1 MDAPLLCLS
10 DGASFWPSF
19 SWTEFHERPR
29 KEATVV
35 VVPVVG
41 LADWGLGHPLD
52 LEEVVL
58 CSILKEASANRGA
71 LPLLVLPPL
80 RFVTGPEAGCAF
92 AVDPPV
98 ACALISEVVLSVKAS
113 GFTRVVL
120 LNSSPWNEELCDAVA
135 RDLRIEHGL
144 QMFCI
149 SMSGLGLDLHPTRS
163 KDRWRVR
170 ALFTTITGM
179 PAGPVTATLREGG
192 PDAGPS
198 ENSPEAG
205 EQTFESAS
213 RWLGSLLKEIF
224 ERPPLR
230 DGGRLGTAHMP

>member
-1 MDAPLLCLS
+1 MDTPLLCIC
-10 DGASFWPSF
+10 DAGSFWPSLTWADF
-19 SWTEFHERPR
+19 DGLAH
-29 KEATVV
+29 KEETVV

-58 CSILKEASANRGA
+58 CSVLKEASAKRGDVR
-71 LPLLVLPPL
+71 LLVIPPV
-80 RFVTGPEAGCAF
+80 RFVVGPEPGCAF
-92 AVDPPV
+92 AVSPPV
-98 ACALISEVVLSVKAS
+98 ACALLTEIVLSVKSS

-149 SMSGLGLDLHPTRS
+149 FMSGLGLDLHPVRGR
-163 KDRWRVR
+163 DRGKVGSVFTAVTGTPSGAPAAGAQ
-170 ALFTTITGM
+170 AL
-179 PAGPVTATLREGG
+179 
-192 PDAGPS
+192 
-198 ENSPEAG
+198 
-205 EQTFESAS
+205 ESAS
-213 RWLGSLLKEIF
+213 SRLALLLREIS

-230 DGGRLGTAHMP
+230 DAGRLGAAKLP